1 MRIKRKMQLQDYLK
15 EFTAWDA
22 LSERQRSFFCGD
34 DYLPLPPSH
43 AARISRLHG
52 IRAVEFIRLALSQ
65 MPSNST
71 DASTHFKHKQ
81 TMLLDNVW
89 GDQTKIAAVRD
100 WLYQA
105 GVPFS
110 TQVFLLRHEEVV
122 ATDWK
127 TLMRYWDAFARS
139 FGVEMLIV
147 DHTKSWLCTFH
158 HAQVLTFMRH

>member
-1 MRIKRKMQLQDYLK
+1 
-15 EFTAWDA
+15 
-22 LSERQRSFFCGD
+22 
-34 DYLPLPPSH
+34 
-43 AARISRLHG
+43 
-52 IRAVEFIRLALSQ
+52 
-65 MPSNST
+65 
-71 DASTHFKHKQ
+71 
-81 TMLLDNVW
+81 MLLDNVW

-127 TLMRYWDAFARS
+127 TLVRYWDAFARS
-139 FGVEMLIV
+139 VGVEMLII

-158 HAQVLTFMRH
+158 HEQVLTFMRH